1 MSCYTHKMAIL
12 TILVYCDH
20 RFRDVTSPYAYD
32 KSIREGCDA
41 DCHTVTVATCLSP
54 YRTYQAIDYE
64 VRCGQCIHR
73 VK

>member
-20 RFRDVTSPYAYD
+20 RFCDVTSPYAYD

-41 DCHTVTVATCLSP
+41 DCY
-54 YRTYQAIDYE
+54 YRYCSNLFIFVSNIPGD
-64 VRCGQCIHR
+64 GL
-73 VK
+73 